1 MRTLNQETLKRT
13 EEFITEY
20 QKANNRSPKY
30 REIMH
35 GLGMSSLNLVQ
46 LYVLALEREGKIK
59 RTPKG
64 SIALPERYDVD
75 KTTVAPLVG
84 RIICGQPAFAEEN
97 IEGRYALPS
106 DIFGNGELFIL
117 HAYGDSM
124 TGAGINDGD
133 YVVLRKQNTA
143 ENGEIVSAL
152 IDGEATLKRFYRKD
166 GKIILHPENSTMEDI
181 IVKECEIQGVLV
193 SCIKKY

>member
-46 LYVLALEREGKIK
+46 LYVLALEKEGKIK

-152 IDGEATLKRFYRKD
+152 IDGEATLKRFYRKA